1 VETQS
6 KCKLQVIRS
15 NNGIEYTCDKFNKFC
30 EDAGIE
36 HQLRTPYSP
45 QQNNTTE
52 RKNRMIME
60 MARCL
65 LHENELPKKFWAE
78 ATNST
83 FFLLNKLPTKY
94 LQKKTPFEAWYG
106 YKPELFNLEIFGC
119 LCLSYIPRVNR
130 DKLEN
135 KAKPGIFV
143 GYSLIS
149 KTYKIYLLHHDKV
162 IVSRNVRFLEL
173 DSWN

>member
-1 VETQS
+1 
-6 KCKLQVIRS
+6 
-15 NNGIEYTCDKFNKFC
+15 
-30 EDAGIE
+30 
-36 HQLRTPYSP
+36 
-45 QQNNTTE
+45 
-52 RKNRMIME
+52 ME
-60 MARCL
+60 MARFL
-65 LHENELPKKFWAE
+65 LHEKEFLKKFWAK
-78 ATNST
+78 ATNT
-83 FFLLNKLPTKY
+83 AVFLLNRLPT
-94 LQKKTPFEAWYG
+94 KKTPFEAWYG

-173 DSWN
+173 DSWNQEDDKKIEFQKENVNTDKGPIRRSLFDIYQRCNVSITKPAGYKKVATNKK